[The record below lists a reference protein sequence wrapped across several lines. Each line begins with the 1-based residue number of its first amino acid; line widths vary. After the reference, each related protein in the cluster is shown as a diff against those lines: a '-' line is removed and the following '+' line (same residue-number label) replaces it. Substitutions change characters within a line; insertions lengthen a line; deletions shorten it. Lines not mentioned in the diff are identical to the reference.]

1 MAFQGVLLD
10 ISGVIYVG
18 DQPLPGAVEAVDRL
32 KSAGLAIRYVTN
44 TTRTPKRK
52 ILDKLASLGIPV
64 DAAELFTPAQA
75 ACDYLKSHSFKP
87 HLLIHPNLAEDF
99 AGVEPGD
106 ASKDVA
112 VIVGDA
118 GDGFTYRTL
127 NEAFHLLRDGAEFV
141 ALAANRTFKD
151 DSGEISLDTGA
162 FVAALEYGSQKTA
175 IVLGKPASGFFQGA
189 VAHMGL
195 APQDVAMV
203 GDDAEADVS
212 GALAAGLSAGILV
225 RTGKYVPGAERDLD
239 PEPTVVLDDLV
250 AAADWILGTAD

>member
-18 DQPLPGAVEAVDRL
+18 DQPLRGAVDAVDRL

-44 TTRTPKRK
+44 TTRTPKRG
-52 ILDKLASLGIPV
+52 ILDKLALLGIPV

-75 ACDYLKSHSFKP
+75 ACDYLKLHSLQP

-99 AGVEPGD
+99 AGLEPDG
-106 ASKDVA
+106 AGKNMA

-118 GDGFTYRTL
+118 GDGFTYQSL
-127 NEAFHLLRDGAEFV
+127 NEAFHRLRDGAELV

-151 DSGEISLDTGA
+151 DAGEISLDTGA
-162 FVAALEYGSQKTA
+162 FVAALEYASQKTA

-195 APQDVAMV
+195 APHDVVMV

-212 GALAAGLSAGILV
+212 GALAAGISAGILV
-225 RTGKYVPGAERDLD
+225 RTGKYIPGAEKDLD
-239 PEPTVVLDDLV
+239 PEPTIVLDDLV
-250 AAADWILGTAD
+250 AATDWILS